1 MHSEFH
7 KRLRMTRLQRRGR
20 TTTHLKDQMSAQ
32 GSDHKG
38 FVSQSKMLKIYLQIN
53 GQSLKW
59 VMINLEVHSGERTVY
74 IKMRGAF
81 LFQRRICFAA
91 TDLAF
96 KKET

>member
-74 IKMRGAF
+74 IKRLEEGRPDKGT
-81 LFQRRICFAA
+81 L
-91 TDLAF
+91 
-96 KKET
+96 